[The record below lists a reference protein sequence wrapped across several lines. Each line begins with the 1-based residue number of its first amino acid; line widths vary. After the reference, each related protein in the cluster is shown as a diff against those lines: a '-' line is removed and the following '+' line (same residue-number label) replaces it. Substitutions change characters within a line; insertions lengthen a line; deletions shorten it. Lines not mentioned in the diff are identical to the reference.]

1 MQASQWSAVVTA
13 AESIAPWT
21 AMKHAN
27 AGTLCSQPDMS
38 KHIAA
43 FSREIWAYAL
53 PLLCVAGLVVHLA
66 TQDAEWTS
74 IVGVL
79 AAALATVAALANR
92 WVVQRQIA
100 HPTALMGL
108 PVVATACIIGANA
121 AQVVGMQRTSSGAEY
136 QAQAM
141 LSMALVG
148 TCVGWLPVL
157 PALHCV
163 LILTAHIISLLLGLE
178 SSAALAPGMFALGL
192 LVLYVLA
199 CAGGI
204 AKAKAWQ
211 ALWQR
216 SVVALLG
223 WLSAR
228 AQHRTLYCL
237 MQQDNRYHPAFWVD
251 LNSAELTPA
260 NHAGCLLAV
269 ESGVSL
275 AVHEP
280 AEIAAVRQVC
290 QVYFRK
296 SLHLINAQAEQQQ
309 REAAQATSFSQAGCL
324 RHPHSIWELAAL
336 IMPAVLHPAWSG
348 LVQEPEKWIPEPD
361 AVAKPALLV
370 QDAQLTVSTPAGTW
384 HVHVLPAGACTALLY
399 LDTSDT
405 AAHATPRF
413 ASADPGPAAGACLS
427 AVPCSPGTPAQDHF
441 LLPMS
446 SSSRVMP

>member
-1 MQASQWSAVVTA
+1 MQASQWSVVVTA
-13 AESIAPWT
+13 VESIAPWI

-27 AGTLCSQPDMS
+27 DGTLSSQPDMS

-43 FSREIWAYAL
+43 FSREIWTYNL
-53 PLLCVAGLVVHLA
+53 PLLCATGLVVHLA
-66 TQDAEWTS
+66 LQDAEWPS
-74 IVGVL
+74 IVGVV
-79 AAALATVAALANR
+79 AAALATVAALLHR

-100 HPTALMGL
+100 HPAARVGL
-108 PVVATACIIGANA
+108 PVLAAACIMGANA
-121 AQVVGMQRTSSGAEY
+121 AQVVGMQRTSAGTEY
-136 QAQAM
+136 QVYAL

-163 LILTAHIISLLLGLE
+163 LILTTHVISLLFGLE
-178 SSAALAPGMFALGL
+178 TSAALAPGTFALAL
-192 LVLYVLA
+192 LVLYALA
-199 CAGGI
+199 CAGSL
-204 AKAKAWQ
+204 ARAKAWQ

-237 MQQDNRYHPAFWVD
+237 MQQDNRYHPAFWMD

-290 QVYFRK
+290 QMYFRK

-309 REAAQATSFSQAGCL
+309 REAAQASSFTLASCA
-324 RHPHSIWELAAL
+324 RHPHSIWELATL
-336 IMPAVLHPAWSG
+336 LMPAVLHPAWSG

-361 AVAKPALLV
+361 AVAKPALV
-370 QDAQLTVSTPAGTW
+370 AQDAQLTVSTPAGAW

-399 LDTSDT
+399 LDTSD
-405 AAHATPRF
+405 AAAQTTPRLT
-413 ASADPGPAAGACLS
+413 SADPGPAAGACLS
-427 AVPCSPGTPAQDHF
+427 ASPCSPGMPAQDHF
-441 LLPMS
+441 LLPMTS
-446 SSSRVMP
+446 SGHMQP